1 MLDFVNFCL
10 WSYYY
15 LEDDGGVVLAFS
27 VTSLIIS
34 VLYRT
39 AGDFGDTFSHQ
50 YQSEDRVDNTITQ
63 KFIDIGNET
72 NNDFVYSLT

>member
-1 MLDFVNFCL
+1 M
-10 WSYYY
+10 
-15 LEDDGGVVLAFS
+15 VLAFS

-50 YQSEDRVDNTITQ
+50 YQLEDRVDNTTIQ

-72 NNDFVYSLT
+72 NNDFV